1 MYALFA
7 VFATGSAFAN
17 EEVSVN
23 SAVKQSFSKE
33 FAGAQSV
40 TWDAIASKDLFHA
53 SFVLNNERLNAYF
66 NSEGVLIATGRFIAP
81 ENMPMLVSK
90 GINARY
96 SKYELTDVIEMISGN
111 ETSYIVMVQNEKAKV
126 YVQAYSD
133 GTTSVI
139 KKERKK

>member
-23 SAVKQSFSKE
+23 SAVKQAFQKE

-53 SFVLNNERLNAYF
+53 SFVYNNERLNAYF
-66 NSEGVLIATGRFIAP
+66 NADGQLIATGRFIAP
-81 ENMPMLVSK
+81 ENLPMLVAK
-90 GINARY
+90 GVNARY
-96 SKYELTDVIEMISGN
+96 GKLEMTDVIEMISGN
-111 ETSYIVMVQNEKAKV
+111 ETSYIVKVQNDKV
-126 YVQAYSD
+126 KMYVQAYSD